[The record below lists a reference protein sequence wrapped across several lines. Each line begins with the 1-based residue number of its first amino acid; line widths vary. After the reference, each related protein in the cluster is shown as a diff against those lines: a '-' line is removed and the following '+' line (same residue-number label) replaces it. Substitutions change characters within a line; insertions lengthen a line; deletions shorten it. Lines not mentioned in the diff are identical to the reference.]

1 MKRLATLLC
10 VIPLMLAAGCVS
22 RQAEADIIASAA
34 TIDRAAK
41 SLPDSLQVQAIRA
54 NAQAIAHALGQDL
67 QP

>member
-1 MKRLATLLC
+1 MKRLA
-10 VIPLMLAAGCVS
+10 LALVTVLALAGCHS
-22 RQAEADIIASAA
+22 QRDADIIASAS

-54 NAQAIAHALGQDL
+54 NAQAIAHTLGQDL